1 MKYIFIIN
9 GRAEKADARNH
20 LQQMLAEEANGEQYE
35 VYTTTGTS
43 DATHYTRSYCET
55 NPDEEVCFVAC
66 GGDGTIKEVASG
78 IVGFEHKTLAVMPIG
93 GTGNDF
99 IKYYCGGDL
108 KSGPDFTHVRNIFAG
123 HDQRIDILR
132 INNDYSINV
141 CNFGFDSV
149 VADCANKRI
158 KRGHSKNAYRWG
170 IIKAIFTGR
179 FNRIDVTVDGE
190 HMGSKRMLLCTLAN
204 NHYVGGEFFCAPK
217 AKNDDGLIDVCYV
230 RTMSLLGFLRL
241 LPVYTAGKHLDSD
254 KYSKKIIYR
263 QAKHIDVTA
272 PGIIGLCLD
281 GDMLYDH
288 VFSIDIL
295 PKAIN
300 FRIPA

>member
-9 GRAEKADARNH
+9 GRSEKADARQQ
-20 LQQMLAEEANGEQYE
+20 LQQMLEEEAAGEQYE

-78 IVGFEHKTLAVMPIG
+78 LVGFEHKTLAVMPFG

-123 HDQRIDILR
+123 HDTLIDILR
-132 INNDYSINV
+132 VNNDYSINV